1 MKMRTSICS
10 FLTIGVLSCSVM
22 CGTLTRK
29 AFAEKSAVLEDVSET
44 APSYT
49 GDLDEM
55 LDLNRI
61 RVLVSYS
68 KTFYFLDGPEQRGLS
83 YETFSQFEKLLNEK
97 LQRKNI
103 EMKVVF
109 IPLTRDE
116 LIPALLE
123 GYGDVVAASLTI
135 TPERQEVVDFSDPYL
150 TEVDEIVVSGPESP
164 SIASLDDLAG
174 QEIFILGPDLRQ
186 DHLTP

>member
-103 EMKVVF
+103 EMKVV
-109 IPLTRDE
+109 LYSADTR
-116 LIPALLE
+116 
-123 GYGDVVAASLTI
+123 
-135 TPERQEVVDFSDPYL
+135 
-150 TEVDEIVVSGPESP
+150 
-164 SIASLDDLAG
+164 
-174 QEIFILGPDLRQ
+174 
-186 DHLTP
+186 